1 MYNATSNIWVS
12 YDDARSFR
20 EKGKFVIKHGLG
32 GFATYEAGGDYN
44 NILIDA
50 IRKATGLS

>member
-20 EKGKFVIKHGLG
+20 EKGKFVIEHGLG

-44 NILIDA
+44 NILLDA
-50 IRKATGLS
+50 IRGATGLS